1 MTPMSGAGWFRL
13 IATAMLIAGAL
24 PLAWMHRAEGAV
36 APDKSRGQQLV
47 EAWCKECH
55 SIDGSAVRTDKNAAP
70 DLRKV
75 ANMPSTTALSLKV
88 FLNSSHTNMPNVI
101 IQPSDADE
109 IVHYILGLKRD

>member
-1 MTPMSGAGWFRL
+1 MSRAGWLRL
-13 IATAMLIAGAL
+13 IATAILIAAAL
-24 PLAWMHRAEGAV
+24 LLVRMHRADGAV

-47 EAWCKECH
+47 DAWCKECH
-55 SIDGSAVRTDKNAAP
+55 SIDGSAVRTDKNNAT

-75 ANMPSTTALSLKV
+75 AAMPSTTALSLKV
-88 FLNSSHTNMPNVI
+88 FLNSSHINMPNVI

>member
-1 MTPMSGAGWFRL
+1 MTRAGWLRL
-13 IATAMLIAGAL
+13 VATAIVIAAAL
-24 PLAWMHRAEGAV
+24 LLVRMHRADGAV

-55 SIDGSAVRTDKNAAP
+55 SIDGSAVRTDKNNAP